1 MEAFALL
8 LGLLA
13 AACLYLAAPNQ
24 VLLPSPPQIGPGWRL
39 APRLFG
45 WLGLGLTV
53 LSTWLWSQAQGW
65 PVAVAANL
73 AIIPTGLSLWPFIGT
88 YMNERRPAAAARG

>member
-1 MEAFALL
+1 MEAFAVL

-24 VLLPSPPQIGPGWRL
+24 VLLPSPQNGPGWRP
-39 APRLFG
+39 APRLCG

-88 YMNERRPAAAARG
+88 YMNARRPAAEGRA

>member
-1 MEAFALL
+1 MEAFTVL
-8 LGLLA
+8 LGLVA

-24 VLLPSPPQIGPGWRL
+24 VLLPSLPPGSVRRPAAW
-39 APRLFG
+39 LFG
-45 WLGLGLTV
+45 WLGLALTL

-65 PVAVAANL
+65 PVAIAANL

-88 YMNERRPAAAARG
+88 YVNHKRPAAKGQA

>member
-1 MEAFALL
+1 MEAFAVL
-8 LGLLA
+8 LGLVA
-13 AACLYLAAPNQ
+13 AVCLYLAAPNQ
-24 VLLPSPPQIGPGWRL
+24 VLLPPPPGSGRP

-45 WLGLGLTV
+45 WLGLALTL
-53 LSTWLWSQAQGW
+53 LSTWLWSQAQSW

-88 YMNERRPAAAARG
+88 YMNHRRAAAKGQA

>member
-1 MEAFALL
+1 MEAFAVL
-8 LGLLA
+8 LGLVA

-24 VLLPSPPQIGPGWRL
+24 VLLPSPPTGSGGRP
-39 APRLFG
+39 APRLFA
-45 WLGLGLTV
+45 WLGLALTL
-53 LSTWLWSQAQGW
+53 LSTWLWSQAQNW

-88 YMNERRPAAAARG
+88 YMNHRRAAAKGRA

>member
-1 MEAFALL
+1 MEAFAVL
-8 LGLLA
+8 LGLVA
-13 AACLYLAAPNQ
+13 AACIYLAAPNQ
-24 VLLPSPPQIGPGWRL
+24 VLLPSPQNGSGRRPAPQ
-39 APRLFG
+39 LFG
-45 WLGLGLTV
+45 WLGLALTV

-88 YMNERRPAAAARG
+88 YVNQGRPAAKRQA